1 MSSSLDGY
9 FDLNYLSLIFVV
21 WEVREHE
28 RSTEIISN
36 KIKFVKTKKKESF
49 AREFEMDLKA
59 LMVEVVISLSRYI

>member
-1 MSSSLDGY
+1 MSSSSLDGY

-36 KIKFVKTKKKESF
+36 KIKFVKTKKESF